1 MELEKKY
8 IYCVGVSFDFFI
20 ISFLNLIAD
29 SADELGRMGI
39 IDILVNVIHN
49 EDLNTEDK
57 IKVTITLGHAIENSG
72 DALNIYI
79 DNFVHYRLQFRLQF
93 NAGYFYIITQLSHR

>member
-1 MELEKKY
+1 M
-8 IYCVGVSFDFFI
+8 
-20 ISFLNLIAD
+20 IAD

-49 EDLNTEDK
+49 EHLNTEDK

-79 DNFVHYRLQFRLQF
+79 DNFVHNLDCNWMHGSFSLL
-93 NAGYFYIITQLSHR
+93 LSYHIDKLMNKLICVNICNLDFF

>member
-1 MELEKKY
+1 M
-8 IYCVGVSFDFFI
+8 
-20 ISFLNLIAD
+20 IAD

-49 EDLNTEDK
+49 GDLNTEDK

-72 DALNIYI
+72 DALNIFILIILYTIDYNLDCNLMQGTFTLLLSYHIDKIINKLIYVYI
-79 DNFVHYRLQFRLQF
+79 YEF
-93 NAGYFYIITQLSHR
+93 

>member
-1 MELEKKY
+1 M
-8 IYCVGVSFDFFI
+8 
-20 ISFLNLIAD
+20 IAD

-49 EDLNTEDK
+49 EHLNTEDK

-79 DNFVHYRLQFRLQF
+79 DNFAHY
-93 NAGYFYIITQLSHR
+93 

>member
-49 EDLNTEDK
+49 EHLNTEDK

-72 DALNIYI
+72 DALNIYC
-79 DNFVHYRLQFRLQF
+79 NYKMHYFSQFLEHF
-93 NAGYFYIITQLSHR
+93 LLFFST